1 LGVGF
6 SWPFALLALLALPV
20 LAWWYRRNLERP
32 SEAVA
37 MHPDLELL
45 VRASA
50 SSGFSWRRV
59 LPAVLYLGALALG
72 LVALARP
79 TAPLPVPDNKTT
91 IMLSIDVSLSM
102 NADDIAPNRFK
113 AAQEAAKIFVKQLP
127 KGTKIGL
134 VSFAGYSLLNQTPT
148 TDFDAVIR
156 AIDDLELGRGTAIGA
171 GILEALHALPGRGEK
186 DPKSAN
192 LPPAAIV
199 LLTDG
204 RSNRPPPPLE
214 AAQTA
219 RNAQVKVYTVGLG
232 TENGFL
238 APNEMGIG
246 GFTVGFDSET
256 LKEIARIT
264 GGQYF
269 EARSASQLSSIY
281 KGLGRSIGWTTKPGE
296 VTGVAAAL
304 AGLVLFASLLVGQV
318 SRRVI

>member
-1 LGVGF
+1 VGF

-20 LAWWYRRNLERP
+20 LAWWYSKNLERP
-32 SEAVA
+32 SEAVV

-45 VRASA
+45 LRASA
-50 SSGFSWRRV
+50 SGGSSWRRV
-59 LPAVLYLGALALG
+59 LPAVLYLAALALG
-72 LVALARP
+72 VVALARP

-102 NADDIAPNRFK
+102 NADDIAPNRFR

-156 AIDDLELGRGTAIGA
+156 AIDDLDLGRGTAIGA
-171 GILEALHALPGRGEK
+171 GILEALRALPGRGVND
-186 DPKSAN
+186 DPKAAN

-204 RSNRPPPPLE
+204 RSNRPPPPVDAAE
-214 AAQTA
+214 AAKA
-219 RNAQVKVYTVGLG
+219 SQVKVYTVGLG

-269 EARSASQLSSIY
+269 EARSAGQLSSIY

-296 VTGVAAAL
+296 VTGVAAVL
-304 AGLVLFASLLVGQV
+304 ASLVLFASLVAGQV